1 LKQGD
6 DLSPLLFSFALEYAI
21 RNVQANQEV
30 LKLNGMHQLRFM
42 VMMLIYWVAAY
53 ILPRKTQKLQELLVK
68 IGLEVNTDTIKYM
81 TMSQDQNAGRSQNTK
96 IDNSSF
102 ERVKQLKYLGTTLV
116 DQNSIQEE
124 IKSRVMTGKAH

>member
-1 LKQGD
+1 
-6 DLSPLLFSFALEYAI
+6 
-21 RNVQANQEV
+21 
-30 LKLNGMHQLRFM
+30 
-42 VMMLIYWVAAY
+42 MMLIYWVAAY